1 MRALQYKFSIP
12 NYLAVRTADKLPIG
26 MIERGNIPGLNEID
40 PRQQSLPGP
49 DWVRIKP
56 TLSGI
61 CGSDI
66 GMILNRSSPALMPF
80 ISFPLVPGHEVTGTV
95 LESGSL
101 DGGFS
106 VGQRVVVMPL
116 IDCRMRGLEP
126 CLSCARDE
134 PGLCT
139 NTAEGSLSAG
149 MLVGFCKDI
158 PGGWAQEMVVHK
170 SQVVSVPDAIPDREA
185 VLIEPFSVAI
195 HAVLRNPPPDDAK
208 VLIIGSGT
216 IGLLVLAALRM
227 LGKQCDVTVLARHK
241 KQIELAEKF
250 GATRVLKGKSA
261 GDAAVEVVGA
271 RKYRLIMG
279 GHSFAGGFDWVFDCV
294 GSRKSVDE
302 SLRVAGPRGQ
312 VVMVGCAGEL
322 SKLDVTYVWAR
333 ELSITGCY
341 VYGKEPDIA
350 GAPHSFDVAID
361 LLSKNPDF
369 GLGGM
374 VTHVIPL
381 SDWKNGFKTM
391 LDRKGSGAIKVAFD
405 PQA

>member
-1 MRALQYKFSIP
+1 MRSLQYKFSIP
-12 NYLAVRTADKLPIG
+12 NYLAVRTADKLPLG

-40 PRQQSLPGP
+40 VQPRPLPGP
-49 DWVRIKP
+49 EWVRVRP
-56 TLSGI
+56 GLSGI
-61 CGSDI
+61 CGSDV

-101 DGGFS
+101 DGGLN

-116 IDCRMRGLEP
+116 IDCHMRGLEP
-126 CLSCARDE
+126 CASCAKGE

-158 PGGWAQEMVVHK
+158 PGGWSQEMIVHK
-170 SQVVSVPDAIPDREA
+170 SQIFTLPDAIPDREA
-185 VLIEPFSVAI
+185 VLIEPFSVAL
-195 HAVLRNPPPDDAK
+195 HAVLRNPPPDNAK

-216 IGLLVLAALRM
+216 IGLLVLAAMRM
-227 LGKQCDVTVLARHK
+227 LGKQCDITVLARHK
-241 KQIELAEKF
+241 KQIELAETF

-261 GDAAVEVVGA
+261 GDAVVDVVA
-271 RKYRLIMG
+271 AKKYRLIMG
-279 GHSFAGGFDWVFDCV
+279 GHSYAGGFDWVFDCV
-294 GSRKSVDE
+294 GSKKSVDE

-322 SKLDVTYVWAR
+322 SKIDVTYVWAR

-350 GAPHSFDVAID
+350 GAPHSFAVAID
-361 LLSKNPDF
+361 LLSKNPEF

-381 SDWKNGFKTM
+381 SDWKNGFRTM

-405 PQA
+405 CQA